1 MKTEKTEY
9 TLILTDKLDVVYF
22 GQPVEGPG
30 VEFGATAEDAFVKL
44 RELQEKADVLHYYR
58 VGAEDNN
65 WKVRYWQLQKRSGH
79 GQVIFSADIG
89 KEIPELERVLQEPTG
104 RQKPPCFNMFDLNF
118 APDECNLPLEYII
131 PVVTDVFW
139 LQFQRQL
146 EMDKR
151 GMDER
156 GSAARLGAQAVV
168 YRGHSFVKEK

>member
-30 VEFGATAEDAFVKL
+30 VEFGATVEDAFAKL
-44 RELQEKADVLHYYR
+44 RELQEKTDLLHYYR
-58 VGAEDNN
+58 VGAEDNK

-89 KEIPELERVLQEPTG
+89 KEVPELERVLQEPTG
-104 RQKPPCFNMFDLNF
+104 RQKPPCFHMFDLNF

-131 PVVTDVFW
+131 HVVTDVFW
-139 LQFQRQL
+139 RQFV
-146 EMDKR
+146 MD
-151 GMDER
+151 GGEQ
-156 GSAARLGAQAVV
+156 AVRLGSQAVV
-168 YRGHSFVKEK
+168 YRGHSFVEEK